1 MASTSASRDDQVS
14 PGEPA
19 APSQT
24 VRLRPLPACAEPSFP
39 VLHDYFEV
47 VYGPLIGPASLLLE
61 RALAR
66 HLVEEGGPVTV
77 PATDLAREVGLR
89 SSHDEPIGRSSHLGK
104 ALQRLAHHRLI
115 RWEGTDELGVALAVP
130 PIADRR
136 VPTLPPSAQRA
147 HDQFLRAAERATS
160 LLDGSEPSA
169 RAQQANERHQ
179 G

>member
-1 MASTSASRDDQVS
+1 MASTSASSDDQFPPS
-14 PGEPA
+14 DP

-61 RALAR
+61 RTLAR

-89 SSHDEPIGRSSHLGK
+89 SSHEEPIGRSSHLGK

-136 VPTLPPSAQRA
+136 LPALPPSAQRA
-147 HDQFLRAAERATS
+147 HDQFLRAAELSSTRRRDQAT
-160 LLDGSEPSA
+160 
-169 RAQQANERHQ
+169 N
-179 G
+179 